1 MGGSD
6 REHRHSCGEALQAE
20 ESCHLARFVFGR
32 GWFIRK
38 VGHQARKP
46 VGLIPFQNLNSF
58 IGYLLQYFG
67 NFYRE
72 LSSSHQSVSQPG
84 KGFSQVRG
92 SRWVIPARG
101 LLKCF

>member
-32 GWFIRK
+32 GLSAKSVI
-38 VGHQARKP
+38 KP

-84 KGFSQVRG
+84 
-92 SRWVIPARG
+92 ARAIEA
-101 LLKCF
+101 F